1 MRLIAFVAA
10 TVTAL
15 GLVAAPGHAVSAHAA
30 PAQAAPARGAA
41 PARTAGP
48 SAPAAPTGTYAA
60 CPTAPAGQM
69 RCLSLVRAAGVRP
82 MGVQASSTPG
92 GYAPADLRAAYTL
105 PSETAGSGQTVAI
118 VDAYHNPDA
127 EADLGVYR
135 AQYGLPPCTTANG
148 CFTQIDQRGG
158 HQWAAV
164 DPGWAGEISLDL
176 DMVSAVCPAC
186 NLLLIEADTPAPAD
200 LYAAEDEAIRLG
212 ARFVSNSWGGD
223 ESPDQMRD
231 ADPHFDHPGVV
242 IAAASGDGGFPGSYP
257 ATSQYVTAVGGT
269 TLTRDPST
277 PRGWAESAW
286 RLAGSTCSPWEPAPS
301 FQNPAMTDCGKRAA
315 SDVSAVADPATGVAV
330 YDRGWQVYGGT
341 SVATP
346 IITATYALAGSP
358 LSGSYPNALPYQHP
372 DALNDVTSGDNGCSF
387 KFCVSGPGWDGP
399 TGLGTPAGLAAFSPG
414 PHGELVGAVRDRSG
428 APIAEATVSAGGQS
442 VSTDPHGRYALTLPP
457 GHYTLSATMFG
468 YEERSAGLDL
478 ADGQTRTVN
487 LALAAR
493 PRATVSGTVRD
504 GSGHGWPVYA
514 SVEVAGQPSTRTFT
528 DPVTGAYR
536 LSLPRHDAYDLDVTP
551 VYRGYA
557 PATVHVA
564 VGDNAVTS
572 DVADP
577 VEFASCDDALGYA
590 YTSTPL
596 HAEPFDAG
604 TTPDGWTLS
613 TNRVLQWAFD
623 DPGGRG
629 NLTGGT
635 GGFAVVDSDHAN
647 QSLFQDASLVSPA
660 WDLTGLTHP
669 ALTFHNDYF
678 GMSNSQATVE
688 LSPDDGQTWTQL
700 WIHRTDSVRGPNRQT
715 IDLTR
720 WAGQP
725 SVQVRFRYQG
735 YATWWWELDD
745 VALTERACAPQPG
758 GLVVGGVTD
767 KNTGSGLT
775 GASVTSDGAPVATT
789 VATPDD
795 AQLGEGRFWAFE
807 PAGRLALTAG
817 QPGGYRAVAETVTV
831 VSDAA
836 VAADFALP
844 AGRLVVQPGQLATT
858 VTLGG
863 RHSEQLTVRNTGSAP
878 ATVSLHDVP
887 GGVTA
892 FGAQTGPATQQVP
905 GTYRP
910 GPASR
915 TLTAATHTDAA
926 TPQAAPWQTAADF
939 PIPITDNA
947 LAADDGTVY
956 SAGGVSSTGQSTSAP
971 LPRVYRYDPDAAAW
985 TRLADL
991 QVARDFPQAAFLDGR
1006 LYVAGGWDSTGGVT
1020 GKVEVYDPASNTWA
1034 FGPDLPTPVAAGS
1047 VAVLDNRMYVIGGCT
1062 ADGVCGSTA
1071 VQVYDP
1077 DANRWEPAAAY
1088 PQPVAMQGCGTI
1100 AGRVYCAGGI
1110 SDQLGP
1116 SRDGW
1121 AYDPTHDRWTQI
1133 AGMPYGSQY
1142 AAASA
1147 AAGGRLLMVGG
1158 VIDGGR
1164 LLTNQGWAYDPATDS
1179 WTSLPNANTVAWR
1192 AAGVCGFYKVGGSAL
1207 QPALVNAEVLPGFG
1221 DCATAGNVSW
1231 LSAAP
1236 GGSRTLAPGTSATIT
1251 VTLDAAAT
1259 GVDQPGTYS
1268 AGLTLSEDTPY
1279 PFAAVPVTMTVQAP
1293 ASWGEL
1299 TGTVTG
1305 TTCTGAVVRLDAA
1318 TITVSGRHQAFTLKT
1333 AADGTY
1339 QLWLD
1344 AANSPLSLV
1353 VGMNGWTPTGKSGIR
1368 LRKGQTATADVT
1380 LTPSPAC

>member
-1 MRLIAFVAA
+1 MRLIALVAA

-15 GLVAAPGHAVSAHAA
+15 ALTTT
-30 PAQAAPARGAA
+30 PADA
-41 PARTAGP
+41 
-48 SAPAAPTGTYAA
+48 APAAPPGSAVPAKAAATPAGTYAA

-69 RCLSLVRAAGVRP
+69 RCLSVVRASGVRP
-82 MGVQASSTPG
+82 MGVQPAGAPD
-92 GYAPADLRAAYTL
+92 GYAPGDLRAAYAL
-105 PSETAGSGQTVAI
+105 PSETAGAGQTVAI

-135 AQYGLPPCTTANG
+135 AQYGLPPCTAGNG
-148 CFTQIDQRGG
+148 CFTQVDQRGG

-200 LYAAEDEAIRLG
+200 LYAAEDEAVGLG
-212 ARFVSNSWGGD
+212 ARFVSNSWGGG

-269 TLTRDPST
+269 SLSRDPST
-277 PRGWAESAW
+277 PRGWTESAW

-301 FQNPAMTDCGKRAA
+301 FQNQAMTDCGKRAA

-330 YDRGWQVYGGT
+330 YDQGWQVYGGT

-358 LSGSYPNALPYQHP
+358 LTGSYPNALPYRHP

-399 TGLGTPAGLAAFSPG
+399 TGLGTPAGLGAFSPG
-414 PHGELVGAVRDRSG
+414 PHGELVGVVRDRSG
-428 APIAEATVSAGGQS
+428 APIAGATVSAGSQS
-442 VSTDPHGRYALTLPP
+442 VSTDPQGHYALTLPP
-457 GHYTLSATMFG
+457 GHYTIGATMFG
-468 YEERSAGLDL
+468 YEEQSIGVDL
-478 ADGQTRTVN
+478 ADGRTRTVN
-487 LALAAR
+487 LALTAR
-493 PRATVSGTVRD
+493 PKATVSGTVRD

-514 SVEVAGQPSTRTFT
+514 SVQVAGQPSTRTFT

-557 PATVHVA
+557 PASAHVD
-564 VGDNAVTS
+564 VDDGAVTA

-577 VEFASCDDALGYA
+577 VEFATCDAPGYA
-590 YTSTPL
+590 YESAPL
-596 HAEPFDAG
+596 RTEAFDGGAL
-604 TTPDGWTLS
+604 PDGWSLT

-629 NLTGGT
+629 NLTGGS
-635 GGFAVVDSDHAN
+635 GGFAIVDSDQAN
-647 QSLFQDASLVSPA
+647 QPLFQDASLVSPT

-678 GMSNSQATVE
+678 GMSNSRATVE
-688 LSPDDGQTWTQL
+688 LSTNGGQTWTQL
-700 WIHRTDSVRGPNRQT
+700 WIHQTDSVRGPNQQT
-715 IDLTR
+715 IDLTQ

-725 SVQVRFRYQG
+725 SVQVRLRYQG
-735 YATWWWELDD
+735 YATWWWEVDD
-745 VALTERACAPQPG
+745 VTLAERTCAPQPG

-767 KNTGSGLT
+767 ENTGSGLT
-775 GASVTSDGAPVATT
+775 GAGVTSDGTPVATT

-795 AQLGEGRFWAFE
+795 AQLDEGRYWAFE
-807 PAGRLALTAG
+807 PAGPLALTAG
-817 QPGGYRAVAETVTV
+817 QPGGYQAVDRTVTV
-831 VSDAA
+831 APDAA

-844 AGRLVVQPGQLATT
+844 AGRVDVQPGQLAAS
-858 VTLGG
+858 VALGG
-863 RHSEQLTVRNTGSAP
+863 RRTQQLTVRNTGSAP

-892 FGAQTGPATQQVP
+892 LSAQAGPATQQVP

-915 TLTAATHTDAA
+915 TLAAAPHTDAI

-939 PIPITDNA
+939 PIPIADNA
-947 LAADDGTVY
+947 LASDDGVVY
-956 SAGGVSSTGQSTSAP
+956 SAGGVSSTGPGVSAP
-971 LPRVYRYDPDAAAW
+971 LSRVYRYDPDAAAW

-991 QVARDFPQAAFLDGR
+991 QVARDFPQSAFLDGR
-1006 LYVAGGWDSTGGVT
+1006 LYVAGGWDADGDVT
-1020 GKVEVYDPASNTWA
+1020 GKVEVYDPASDTWA
-1034 FGPDLPTPVAAGS
+1034 FAPDLPTPVAAGS
-1047 VAVLDNRMYVIGGCT
+1047 VAVLDDRMYVIGGCT
-1062 ADGVCGSTA
+1062 ADQVCGTTA
-1071 VQVYDP
+1071 VQVFDP
-1077 DANRWEPAAAY
+1077 ATDRWEPAAAY

-1100 AGRVYCAGGI
+1100 AGRVYCAGGV
-1110 SDQLGP
+1110 SDQRGP

-1121 AYDPTHDRWTQI
+1121 AYDPIHDRWTQI

-1158 VIDGGR
+1158 VIDGGG

-1221 DCATAGNVSW
+1221 DCATAGDVSW

-1236 GGSRTLAPGTSATIT
+1236 GGTRTLAPGASVTVT
-1251 VTLDAAAT
+1251 VTLDASAS
-1259 GVDQPGTYS
+1259 GVEQPGTYS

-1279 PFAAVPVTMTVQAP
+1279 PFAAVPVTMTVQPP
-1293 ASWGEL
+1293 AGWGEL
-1299 TGTVTG
+1299 AGTVTG
-1305 TTCTGAVVRLDAA
+1305 TTCTGVRIPVDAA
-1318 TITVSGRHQAFTLKT
+1318 TITVTGRRQTFTLKT
-1333 AADGTY
+1333 APDGTY

-1344 AANSPLSLV
+1344 AANSPVSLV
-1353 VGMNGWTPTGKSGIR
+1353 VGKNGWTPTGQSGIR
-1368 LRKGQTATADVT
+1368 LRKGQTATTDVT